1 MASPISVVTEQ
12 LPKSQV
18 GMTIEVPAETVDA
31 TYDRVLNRL
40 TSKAKIE
47 GFRPGRAPRSLV
59 EARLGPAVLREEVVE
74 LMVPEVVRQALEE
87 KSLDPIESPDVEVLE
102 LERGRP
108 ARLKATVSVM
118 PEVSLGD
125 ASALDVPLQSIEI
138 TDEMLARRLE
148 DLRQPLAEITPV
160 EREART
166 GDLVIIDV
174 EVEVDGK
181 VVESESRKAMEAE
194 LKEGV
199 LLPELLEVLP
209 GTFVGET
216 REVSVKFPE
225 DYSEPLLAGMQAT
238 IKVTLQGVKE
248 KILPPMDDAT
258 AKQLSN
264 GEHESV
270 ETFRASTRAALEE
283 SAKEMARLERES
295 ALVKGLVDASSVE
308 VPVAL
313 VDRELTSQLESMER
327 SLNRQG
333 LKLDR
338 YLEYLG
344 KNIDQW
350 VAEER
355 PEAEARLK
363 IDLVLGE
370 YAKRQ
375 ELEPSDAEVMKYLEE
390 QAAQDD
396 ELKGQVDE
404 LKKSQSA
411 RRYFASRLRRRRVL
425 DRLAEGAEP
434 AEPAASKA
442 EKVPLQKAKK
452 AVRQSKSAPTQT
464 EQEGE
469 SPPST

>member
-1 MASPISVVTEQ
+1 MPEPLSVVTEQ

-31 TYDRVLNRL
+31 TYEKVLSRL
-40 TSKAKIE
+40 TSKARIE

-74 LMVPEVVRQALEE
+74 LMVPQVVRQALQER
-87 KSLDPIESPDVEVLE
+87 SIDPIENPDVEVLE

-118 PEVSLGD
+118 PEVQLGD
-125 ASALDVPLQSIEI
+125 ASGLDVPTPTLEI
-138 TDEMLARRLE
+138 TDAMVERRIE
-148 DLRQPLAEITPV
+148 DLQQPLAEITPV
-160 EREART
+160 EREARL
-166 GDLVIIDV
+166 GDLAVIDV
-174 EVEVDGK
+174 EVSVDGE
-181 VVESESRKAMEAE
+181 VIPSETRKAMEAD
-194 LKEGV
+194 LKERV
-199 LLPELLEVLP
+199 LLAELLAVLP

-216 REVSVKFPE
+216 REASVQFPD
-225 DYSEPLLAGMQAT
+225 DYTNPQLAGKDAV

-248 KILPPMDDAT
+248 KVLPPLDDAL

-264 GEHESV
+264 GEHETV
-270 ETFRASTRAALEE
+270 DTFRTSTRLALEE
-283 SAKEMARLERES
+283 SAREMARLERES
-295 ALVKGLVDASSVE
+295 ALVKALVDASTVE

-333 LKLDR
+333 LRLDR

-344 KNIDQW
+344 KTIDQW

-375 ELEPSDAEVMKYLEE
+375 ALEPSDEEVVKYLEE

-404 LKKSQSA
+404 LKKSESA

-425 DRLAEGAEP
+425 DRLAGGAE
-434 AEPAASKA
+434 
-442 EKVPLQKAKK
+442 
-452 AVRQSKSAPTQT
+452 TT
-464 EQEGE
+464 
-469 SPPST
+469 T

>member
-31 TYDRVLNRL
+31 TYDRVLSRL

-125 ASALDVPLQSIEI
+125 ASALYVPLQSIDI
-138 TDEMLARRLE
+138 TDEMVERRLE

-174 EVEVDGK
+174 EVDVDGK
-181 VVESESRKAMEAE
+181 VVKSESRKAMEAE

-199 LLPELLEVLP
+199 LLPELLAVLP
-209 GTFVGET
+209 GTFVGEM
-216 REVSVKFPE
+216 REVSVTFPE
-225 DYSEPLLAGMQAT
+225 DYSEPLLAGKQAT

-248 KILPPMDDAT
+248 KILPPMDDAI

-264 GEHESV
+264 GEHESA
-270 ETFRASTRAALEE
+270 ESFRASTRAALEE

-375 ELEPSDAEVMKYLEE
+375 ELEPSDEEVMKYLEE

-425 DRLAEGAEP
+425 DRLAEGAPP
-434 AEPAASKA
+434 AVLEEAASPPK
-442 EKVPLQKAKK
+442 KAKK
-452 AVRQSKSAPTQT
+452 AARRGRTAPEPPDHGEKSPA
-464 EQEGE
+464 
-469 SPPST
+469 ST